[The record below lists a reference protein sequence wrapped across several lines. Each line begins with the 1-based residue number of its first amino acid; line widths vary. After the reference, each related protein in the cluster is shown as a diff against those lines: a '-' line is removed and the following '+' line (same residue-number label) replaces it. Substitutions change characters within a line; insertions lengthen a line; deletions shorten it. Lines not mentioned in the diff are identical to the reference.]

1 MEGIIP
7 LDKLAERRDRRDRC
21 LAKWDIEFK
30 FILCTSLGNL
40 RLSFIFFARLAGVK
54 RNIPEWQNFLVF
66 CLCRRQ
72 LCTYNRLCMQCFL
85 TLYMYGK
92 DTFTSLLSTF
102 IHFLCR
108 GNRWCRI
115 CLRRLFKKKVI
126 VYILY
131 TVGYNKRS
139 QQTPCSYLM
148 FSTGHEQL
156 IFLIK
161 SHTFF
166 GLITYLPYCT
176 LNFCTIVCTRS
187 DHGNS

>member
-1 MEGIIP
+1 
-7 LDKLAERRDRRDRC
+7 
-21 LAKWDIEFK
+21 
-30 FILCTSLGNL
+30 
-40 RLSFIFFARLAGVK
+40 
-54 RNIPEWQNFLVF
+54 
-66 CLCRRQ
+66 
-72 LCTYNRLCMQCFL
+72 
-85 TLYMYGK
+85 MYGK

-176 LNFCTIVCTRS
+176 LNFCTIVCTRRDIARIFIFLEIS
-187 DHGNS
+187 SSISQNIAAAFFFCQEVGFNYPRPLPPPPSPLSPPILLLLSILFSVLSFAFLLFCRKSGGG